1 MLSAFERE
9 GVCVAGGEGVD
20 SPSTHEENRFACV
33 ERYKGALYNMI

>member
-9 GVCVAGGEGVD
+9 GVCVLLVGRD